1 VTQDQKDRG
10 APLDVVDDATRSRS
24 VSPPVDDTDWLKTAA
39 IIFVAIGHV
48 GYFFVDDA
56 RWWSV
61 IGRLAAP
68 TFFFLIGYARSRT
81 VPLSWILLGVVLSV
95 LESWNADWDWVAPNI
110 LLSFAVV
117 RLARPHIERFAERY
131 GWVAFVVLTAGL
143 VAVLPLAA
151 KCFDY
156 GSEGWLWAL
165 FGLYQRRYVDGKAAA
180 SLPDGT
186 SAPAQSG
193 WTRPNA
199 KLIRLAACAVAAPVF
214 VWQEQK
220 EFSFPPLPLTVVV
233 LEIVALSVCLCV
245 FRRRPSRLQ
254 PPASAAAVVRFIGRR
269 TLLIYALQL
278 AGSELLVRV
287 LPDDD
292 DDQEDSLALPA
303 VAPPPDRAQ
312 VGSVEPPAV
321 ARDQS
326 QRPQRLMPSDPEKNF
341 EALWK
346 TFNNRYPFFELR
358 KVDWNKQYEIYRPQV
373 TPETSDEQLFDVM
386 RRMLDPLDD
395 GHVELKAKLSG
406 HRQPRRFTAEKMTA
420 FQREFS
426 GGGTKQLFAT
436 TAKTL
441 VGHGFG
447 KPEQTAAWML
457 HYARSQE
464 FGYIRILELE
474 GIGMHTLNR
483 ALDKIARDF
492 DGLKGFIID
501 IRDNPGGDDSTAIA
515 IINRFCDRKRVAF
528 RRKTKIGPG
537 KDAFTPVTTWH
548 LEPQGDAQFVGPIV
562 LLTSDSV
569 FSGGEAFALAIR
581 QLPYVTIVGDH
592 TNGIFSYQLEKKL
605 PNGWE
610 YCLSYQV
617 YMSAD
622 HVCYEG
628 KGVPADIELL
638 NTKADIA
645 RGVDPLITRALEI
658 LKG

>member
-1 VTQDQKDRG
+1 VTRDKNDSG
-10 APLDVVDDATRSRS
+10 AHLTVDDATRATR

-39 IIFVAIGHV
+39 IVFVAIGHF
-48 GYFFVDDA
+48 GYFFVEDA

-81 VPLSWILLGVVLSV
+81 VPLSWIGLGISLTV
-95 LESWNADWDWVAPNI
+95 LESWNADWAWVAPNI
-110 LLSFAVV
+110 LLSFAFI
-117 RLARPHIERFAERY
+117 RLARPHVERLLERY
-131 GWVAFVVLTAGL
+131 GWGTFLVLVCGL
-143 VAVLPLAA
+143 VLVLPLAA
-151 KCFDY
+151 KGFDY

-165 FGLYQRRYVDGKAAA
+165 FGMCQRRYVDGRAAA
-180 SLPDGT
+180 GT

-193 WTRPNA
+193 WTHPNA
-199 KLIRLAACAVAAPVF
+199 GLLRLAACVVALPVF

-220 EFSFPPLPLTVVV
+220 EFSFPALPLTVVV
-233 LEIVALSVCLCV
+233 LELVALSVCLCL
-245 FRRRPSRLQ
+245 FRRGPSRLQ
-254 PPASAAAVVRFIGRR
+254 PPGSAAGLVRFIGRR
-269 TLLIYALQL
+269 TLLIYAVQL
-278 AGSELLVRV
+278 AGSELLIRV
-287 LPDDD
+287 LPRRER
-292 DDQEDSLALPA
+292 EDSS
-303 VAPPPDRAQ
+303 APPSLA
-312 VGSVEPPAV
+312 PAI
-321 ARDQS
+321 ARDHS
-326 QRPQRLMPSDPEKNF
+326 QRPMTSDPEKNF

-346 TFNNRYPFFELR
+346 TFHNRYPFFALR
-358 KVDWNKQYEIYRPQV
+358 NVDWNKQYEIYRPQV
-373 TPETSDEQLFDVM
+373 TSATNDEELFDVL

-406 HRQPRRFTAEKMTA
+406 HREPRRFTPEKMTA
-420 FQREFS
+420 FHREFP
-426 GGGTKQLFAT
+426 GGGVEQLFAT
-436 TAKTL
+436 TEKTL
-441 VGHGFG
+441 IGHGFG

-457 HYARSQE
+457 HYSRSPE
-464 FGYIRILELE
+464 FGYLRILELE
-474 GIGMHTLNR
+474 GIGMRTLTR

-492 DGLKGFIID
+492 EGLKGFIID

-548 LEPQGDAQFVGPIV
+548 LQPQGDAQFVGPIV

-617 YMSAD
+617 YLSAD

-645 RGVDPLITRALEI
+645 RGVDPLITRALEV